1 VDLLECEIM
10 YVQLCRSGCG
20 VQVWSI
26 GMVVDGWG
34 EGHEGS
40 C

>member
-1 VDLLECEIM
+1 M

-26 GMVVDGWG
+26 GTVVDGWG
-34 EGHEGS
+34 ESHAGS
-40 C
+40 CSWTKSAEG